1 MMCDI
6 MPTIA
11 EDGPMMLAGD
21 RDSYASSAG
30 TPGEDAKFE
39 QLMINMLDE
48 RDKLVENLRETQVCM
63 INFFFF

>member
-30 TPGEDAKFE
+30 TPGEDANFE

-48 RDKLVENLRETQVCM
+48 RDKLVENLRETQVDK
-63 INFFFF
+63 I